1 MWNSI
6 EKITSMSTI
15 TLRMFG
21 GYISII
27 GASMENE
34 TQVISISFLISQ
46 INKVWKLFSISY

>member
-6 EKITSMSTI
+6 VKITSMSKI

-27 GASMENE
+27 GASMETE

>member
-6 EKITSMSTI
+6 VKITSMSKI